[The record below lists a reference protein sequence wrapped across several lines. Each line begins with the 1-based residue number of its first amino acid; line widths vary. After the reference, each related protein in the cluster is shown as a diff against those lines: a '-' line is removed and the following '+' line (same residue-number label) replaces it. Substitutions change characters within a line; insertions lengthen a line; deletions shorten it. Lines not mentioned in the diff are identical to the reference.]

1 MIEIKTIGIWGFE
14 GAIRGM
20 RMPYESFDKNDS
32 FKCETGLKGG
42 CIGCG
47 QQLIDDR
54 CISGEF
60 VIGKSDM
67 TLAKKLIA
75 GGSEHRKFMRMIHVQ
90 AEVRAPRYWWAEMDK
105 YKWVEANSS
114 STMHLIT
121 KRELTLDDFSIDYG
135 QTNNLPYELML
146 NQIENVKYAVK
157 DYQRDKERG
166 CSKEI
171 LESDFRI
178 IKQLL
183 PESFMQRRM
192 IDTDYECLLNI
203 YHQRKNHRL
212 SEWHDFCSWIESL
225 LYMKEFLC
233 V

>member
-20 RMPYESFDKNDS
+20 RMPYESFSSSDS
-32 FKCETGLKGG
+32 GFAVDTVTEEDCIFAEMGG
-42 CIGCG
+42 CKECGNFDFCRHYQIG
-47 QQLIDDR
+47 
-54 CISGEF
+54 EN
-60 VIGKSDM
+60 DM
-67 TLAKKLIA
+67 KLCKKLIK

-121 KRELTLDDFSIDYG
+121 KRELTLDDFDEVNNGVREELVSHIIPCINKWIEEYKHTSDRDYA
-135 QTNNLPYELML
+135 N
-146 NQIENVKYAVK
+146 
-157 DYQRDKERG
+157 D
-166 CSKEI
+166 I
-171 LESDFRI
+171 LRS

-183 PESFMQRRM
+183 PESYMQLRL